1 MQFRLRE
8 AQMLG
13 HASSRST
20 AEATLVEQFKTSKTF
35 AQSPRRA
42 AAFARFVAAGL
53 PTRRVESWHYTDLR
67 AAVTDAAPL
76 APAPG
81 PAAIE
86 AARGLLA
93 DRERSGVSRLVTV
106 NGRFAPELSDALPA
120 GAATASREAL
130 ESGAEDPMA
139 SLVEAMAPDVLV
151 VDVAAGAELVGPV
164 EIAHLAVGDGAYS
177 LYSWTEISLGEGARA
192 TVVETFFGATSGVQ
206 RHAATT
212 LKLSEAAKLKHA
224 AIVADDPELHVESQL
239 VELDAQTDL
248 NVFGFVLGGALT
260 RRQIFAKL
268 TGEDAK
274 IALNGLALLDQNR
287 RADTTL
293 RVLHAAPRGVSREF
307 YRAIVADEAAGVFQG
322 KVIVAHGAQKTDGA
336 MKSQAVLLSPHAQM
350 NAKPELEIFADDV
363 ICGHGA
369 TVASIDAEQ
378 IFYLQ
383 TRGLPREEA
392 EAMLLEA
399 FGVEAIERI
408 DDEALAT
415 GLRARLAAWL
425 GGRRSAAAAQPR
437 ETGA

>member
-1 MQFRLRE
+1 MP
-8 AQMLG
+8 G
-13 HASSRST
+13 HAPSRST
-20 AEATLVEQFKTSKTF
+20 AEATLVEQFKTSRTL

-42 AAFARFVAAGL
+42 AAFARFAASGL

-67 AAVTDAAPL
+67 AAVSDAAPL
-76 APAPG
+76 APAPDR
-81 PAAIE
+81 AAIE
-86 AARGLLA
+86 AARALLA
-93 DRERSGVSRLVTV
+93 DREKFGVSRLVTV
-106 NGRFAPELSDALPA
+106 NGRFALELSDALPV
-120 GAATASREAL
+120 GAAVASREERA
-130 ESGAEDPMA
+130 SGAEDPMA

-151 VDVAAGAELVGPV
+151 IDVAAGAELAGPV
-164 EIAHLAVGDGAYS
+164 EIAHLAVGEGAYS
-177 LYSWTEISLGEGARA
+177 LYSWTEIALGERARA
-192 TVVETFFGATSGVQ
+192 TVIETFLGAESGVQ

-212 LKLSEAAKLKHA
+212 LKLAEAAKLKHA
-224 AIVADDPELHVESQL
+224 AVVGDDPELHLESQL
-239 VELDAQTDL
+239 VDLGAETDL
-248 NVFGFVLGGALT
+248 NVFGFVSGGALT
-260 RRQIFAKL
+260 RRQIFAQL
-268 TGEDAK
+268 TGEGAK
-274 IALNGLALLDQNR
+274 IALNGLALLDRNR

-293 RVLHAAPRGVSREF
+293 RVLHTAPRGVSREF

-322 KVIVAHGAQKTDGA
+322 KVVVAPGAQKTDGA

-363 ICGHGA
+363 VCGHGA

-383 TRGLPREEA
+383 TRGLPKEEA

-425 GGRRSAAAAQPR
+425 GARRSAGRAQPT
-437 ETGA
+437 EAGA